1 MASPARI
8 FQGEMKTSIKRSDAV
23 RLHAHWVLYFH
34 EVVQARSIRGAAKVL
49 NVAPSAISRQLK
61 DIEAMIG
68 GKLME
73 RGSDGF
79 RLTAAG
85 EVVADH
91 VSQVL
96 RGLGRMQSSLD
107 ELRGLRR
114 GHVTVAAVA
123 VAAPDFVPKVVA
135 SIRKAYPRVTVHCDF
150 IGSRQAMESVRD
162 GRADVGVCFNPP
174 SSRALRTII
183 SVPVPFG
190 AVVSPDNPFARRRT
204 LRIYDLVEAGVP
216 LIFPDDSV
224 SIRAKLDNVI
234 ADSALEVQPAVV
246 SANREF
252 GIALAKLGAG
262 AAFQTVLGLEQELR
276 EGSLVFVPLVDPK
289 LEPSH
294 LTVITSALRPQSAA
308 AVMMAEALRASAA
321 KLLEQ

>member
-61 DIEAMIG
+61 DIEALIG

-294 LTVITSALRPQSAA
+294 LAVITSALRPQSAA
-308 AVMMAEALRASAA
+308 AVMMAEALRANAA

>member
-294 LTVITSALRPQSAA
+294 LAVITSALRPQSAA

>member
-1 MASPARI
+1 
-8 FQGEMKTSIKRSDAV
+8 MKTSIKRSDAV

-61 DIEAMIG
+61 EVEALVG

-73 RGSDGF
+73 LGSEGF

-114 GHVTVAAVA
+114 GHVNIAAVA
-123 VAAPDFVPKVVA
+123 AAAPDFVPKVVA
-135 SIRKAYPRVTVHCDF
+135 SIRKTYPRVTVSCDF
-150 IGSRQAMESVRD
+150 VGSRQVAEKVRD
-162 GRADVGVCFNPP
+162 GQADVGVCFNPP
-174 SSRALRTII
+174 SSRALRTVI
-183 SVPVPFG
+183 SVPLPFG
-190 AVVSPDNPFARRRT
+190 AIVSPDSTFAKCRT
-204 LRIYDLVEAGVP
+204 LRIYDLVEAGMP
-216 LIFPDDSV
+216 LIFPDESV
-224 SIRAKLDNVI
+224 SIRGLLENVI
-234 ADSALEVQPAVV
+234 LDSALEVQPAMV

-252 GIALAKLGAG
+252 TIALAKLGTG
-262 AAFQTVLGLEQELR
+262 AAFETTLGLERELR
-276 EGSLVFVPLVDPK
+276 EGTVAFVPLVDPK

-294 LTVITSALRPQSAA
+294 LTIVTSALRPQSAA
-308 AVMMAEALRASAA
+308 AIMMAEALRASAA